1 MFLTTL
7 FLLLFGQQQ
16 YYFAQNYSPII
27 PKVVQPK
34 HESLDLLTIPKYRD
48 YPDNDVYSDVLSH
61 SKQKP
66 HGDKDGRYTNVHETA
81 HGIHSEL
88 RQKYK
93 PLLKK
98 SINGFYCLNGKV
110 AIIEDPNI
118 KIRHV
123 QKYIPHVLKS
133 SRYKL
138 YLEDQLVY
146 WDDVPTYLLD
156 EWTCYI
162 LGAECAV
169 DDFKKKRELE
179 KTNAVSG
186 ALEFSIY
193 VTALAIAVKE
203 HDPLFWETNSQF
215 KSFIKYN
222 LIRSEQAFSAGVRV
236 PEFSN
241 KEQDRLRTALLKD
254 KDAEPI
260 REFLKTEFDG
270 IFVD

>member
-1 MFLTTL
+1 MQFYKWI
-7 FLLLFGQQQ
+7 LLVILILSNSVIYADDDYGLDFITVHQ
-16 YYFAQNYSPII
+16 YRAIDSTCVYA
-27 PKVVQPK
+27 
-34 HESLDLLTIPKYRD
+34 
-48 YPDNDVYSDVLSH
+48 DVINH

-88 RQKYK
+88 RNKYSVFLDK
-93 PLLKK
+93 PV
-98 SINGFYCLNGKV
+98 NAFYCLNGRAV
-110 AIIEDPNI
+110 LIDNPNL

-123 QKYIPHVLKS
+123 SKYIPKILRS
-133 SRYKL
+133 SRYQL
-138 YLEDQLVY
+138 YFVEQLKD
-146 WDDVPTYLLD
+146 WDDTPTYIMD
-156 EWTCYI
+156 EWNCYL

-169 DDFKKKRELE
+169 DDSKRNRPLE

-193 VTALAIAVKE
+193 STALALATRE
-203 HDPLFWETNSQF
+203 NDPLFWEINTQF

-222 LIRSEQAFSAGVRV
+222 LIRSERAFSAGADI
-236 PEFSN
+236 PEFRN
-241 KEQDRLRTALLKD
+241 KEQDRLQQALLNHE
-254 KDAEPI
+254 DAEPI